1 MEIDQNLSDSA
12 NSFKMFK
19 VPDSFYKKLSMFFKK
34 YNSDFNML
42 WNLYH
47 HFTYQIYLLSVSQI
61 SKVII
66 LSFCS
71 QEEHFSVS

>member
-34 YNSDFNML
+34 YNSDFNIAL
-42 WNLYH
+42 KSLSSFYIPNL
-47 HFTYQIYLLSVSQI
+47 LA
-61 SKVII
+61 
-66 LSFCS
+66 FCIAN
-71 QEEHFSVS
+71 F